1 MMDSKTLYVII
12 VIAAVGA
19 LSWLI
24 RALPFLLFG
33 RQGEP
38 PKTISYVGRV
48 LSPAAIAMLVVYCY
62 AGYVRDRP
70 PMEHLGMLAELVA
83 GAVTVMLH
91 WRWRCPPLSI
101 AVGTILYMV
110 LIRLF

>member
-1 MMDSKTLYVII
+1 MMDAKVLYVVI
-12 VIAAVGA
+12 VIAAVGV

-38 PKTISYVGRV
+38 PKTIAYVGRV

-83 GAVTVMLH
+83 GGVTVALH

-101 AVGTILYMV
+101 AVGTVLYMA

>member
-1 MMDSKTLYVII
+1 MMDSKTLYVMI

-38 PKTISYVGRV
+38 PKTIAYVGRV

-83 GAVTVMLH
+83 GAVTVILH

-101 AVGTILYMV
+101 AVGTVLYMV

>member
-1 MMDSKTLYVII
+1 MMDAKTFYVIL
-12 VIAAVGA
+12 VILAVGV

-38 PKTISYVGRV
+38 PKMIAYVGRV

-70 PMEHLGMLAELVA
+70 PLEHCGMLAELVA
-83 GAVTVMLH
+83 GVVTVALH
-91 WRWRCPPLSI
+91 GRWRCPPLSI
-101 AVGTILYMV
+101 ACGTILYMV

>member
-1 MMDSKTLYVII
+1 MTGCSLRYLVVLI
-12 VIAAVGA
+12 VAVGA

-33 RQGEP
+33 RSGEP
-38 PKTISYVGRV
+38 PKLVVYIGRV

-70 PMEHLGMLAELVA
+70 PAEHLGMLAEFAA
-83 GAVTVMLH
+83 GAVTVANNAAT
-91 WRWRCPPLSI
+91 LSI
-101 AVGTILYMV
+101 NIDGGNAAGTGLPA
-110 LIRLF
+110 

>member
-1 MMDSKTLYVII
+1 MTDSKMFYLVMVVLT
-12 VIAAVGA
+12 VGA

-33 RQGEP
+33 RSGEP
-38 PKTISYVGRV
+38 PKLISYVGRV

-62 AGYVRDRP
+62 SGYMNARP
-70 PMEHLGMLAELVA
+70 PLEHLGMLAELVA
-83 GAVTVMLH
+83 GAVTVVLH
-91 WRWRCPPLSI
+91 WRWRSPMLSI
-101 AVGTILYMV
+101 SVGTALYMV

>member
-1 MMDSKTLYVII
+1 MNEMTRY
-12 VIAAVGA
+12 
-19 LSWLI
+19 LI
-24 RALPFLLFG
+24 LLVLVTGGVTFLLRAFPFIAFG
-33 RQGEP
+33 RGNKP
-38 PKTISYVGRV
+38 PEIIHYLGQAV
-48 LSPAAIAMLVVYCY
+48 SPAAIAMLVVYCY